1 MRIVG
6 DVGAKIRSLTLLEPW
21 LITPASEKV
30 KTQSFLNLAVDA
42 KVFMHW
48 RFGTGYLCPWTADFA
63 KERRKSS
70 FSLGAAVNGF
80 SP

>member
-30 KTQSFLNLAVDA
+30 KTQSFLGSRAYIRE
-42 KVFMHW
+42 K
-48 RFGTGYLCPWTADFA
+48 RESPW
-63 KERRKSS
+63 K
-70 FSLGAAVNGF
+70 
-80 SP
+80 